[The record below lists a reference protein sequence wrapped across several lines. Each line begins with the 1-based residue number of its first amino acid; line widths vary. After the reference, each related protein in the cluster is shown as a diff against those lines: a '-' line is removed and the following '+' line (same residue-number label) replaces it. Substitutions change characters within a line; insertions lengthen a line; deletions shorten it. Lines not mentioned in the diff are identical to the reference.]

1 MIVPMVTAILMV
13 LGFYLMSVGLGEYLD
28 PRKRL
33 VRLTAHA
40 GEEAQ
45 DDDPRKE
52 KDDAWAP

>member
-1 MIVPMVTAILMV
+1 MV

-33 VRLTAHA
+33 VRLTADA

-52 KDDAWAP
+52 EVAVSTRHKDDVWAP